1 MVILEIPSNRYKIR
15 VKTDNSATIFDL
27 VPLSFIL
34 LKEQSAEIIRNFTCD
49 LFVWYIWPRTGLAL
63 LAIDTKVEKF

>member
-49 LFVWYIWPRTGLAL
+49 CLYDIFDLRQVSPCWL
-63 LAIDTKVEKF
+63 